1 MDALDGATRAGYD
14 PYRNWVS
21 QLALGPRGWLG
32 SANLALCGAWLLAY
46 AMALRRFLPSSPW
59 SARLVGVCA
68 LGFGFVAA
76 VPVDPGMDF
85 PAGVPPAH
93 TTTGAIHQFGAVAL
107 FAGGTAAAVVIG
119 RALGLPRPGSVVA
132 GVMIVSFVAASVLV
146 TLDVRGVMPGAPSG
160 LLERVAMFTGLGWLG
175 ATGLILRSRH

>member
-1 MDALDGATRAGYD
+1 MDAIDAATRAGYD

-32 SANLALCGAWLLAY
+32 TANLALCGAWLFAY
-46 AMALRRFLPSSPW
+46 AMALRRFLPVSPW
-59 SARLVGVCA
+59 SARLVAVCA

-85 PAGVPPAH
+85 PAGVAPVH
-93 TTTGAIHQFGAVAL
+93 TTTGAIHQIAAIVL

-119 RALGLPRPGSVVA
+119 RALGLPRPGTAVA
-132 GVMIVSFVAASVLV
+132 GVMVVSFVAASVLV
-146 TLDVRGVMPGAPSG
+146 TLDVQGVVPGAPSG
-160 LLERVAMFTGLGWLG
+160 LLERIAIFTGLGWLG
-175 ATGLILRSRH
+175 VTGVILQRRH